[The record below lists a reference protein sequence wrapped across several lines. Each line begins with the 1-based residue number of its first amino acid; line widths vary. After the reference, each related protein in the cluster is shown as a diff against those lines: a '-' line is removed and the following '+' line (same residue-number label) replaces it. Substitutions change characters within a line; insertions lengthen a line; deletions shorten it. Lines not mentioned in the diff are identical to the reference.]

1 MDMFEALVD
10 FGPSVPVRT
19 QVMSIRRTKL
29 HRHANALEVV
39 YVLAGELHVKV
50 SCEEFDL
57 RAGDFVVLN
66 RGDPHQLIGR
76 EDGAVT
82 AIVHIDPAAYR
93 SVDAGA
99 EHLIFACESFDL
111 ARHRGQ
117 EAMLRG
123 LLLDLIDGKSDG
135 VRRAG
140 ELMELLCAGYSLENY
155 YNRTATLSSAQRER
169 FRAMLRF
176 LREHAAQRDV
186 LGLLADDQHYSK
198 SYVSHYFKEASGIRF
213 SDLLG
218 YLRVAEAENLLLA
231 TDATMLE
238 ISAKCGF
245 SDAKYFT
252 RTFVDW
258 FHLSPAD
265 YRRRYQPDTLCDSI
279 FDVVDRSTTDT
290 LVRRQRQQV
299 ASPATDGPRLSVT
312 PLLLKNLGSRLD
324 AFTAG
329 GNAAVATQP
338 APRRPDNP
346 THLVP
351 IRVTRADLDEGFLI
365 EGLASFRQLAGQP
378 CLVLEYS
385 SVPATQEL
393 LAMILKRLD
402 AASAGCPPI
411 WLTYSTFH
419 DRAGVDEVVATIRA
433 EHGVTVQP
441 IMMP

>member
-10 FGPSVPVRT
+10 FGASAPVRT
-19 QVMSIRRTKL
+19 QVTSIRRTNV
-29 HRHANALEVV
+29 HRHPNAVEIV
-39 YVLAGELHVKV
+39 YVLSGELHVRV

-66 RGDPHQLIGR
+66 RGDPHQLTGP
-76 EDGAVT
+76 DDKAVT
-82 AIVHIDPAAYR
+82 AVLHIDPSAYR
-93 SVDAGA
+93 SVDPDV

-117 EAMLRG
+117 EALLRG
-123 LLLDLIDGKSDG
+123 LLLDLVDGKTDIA
-135 VRRAG
+135 RRAR

-155 YNRTATLSSAQRER
+155 YNRTAALSSAQRER

-176 LREHAAQRDV
+176 LREHATQRDV
-186 LGLLADDQHYSK
+186 LGLLAADQHYSK
-198 SYVSHYFKEASGIRF
+198 SYVSHYFKEASGVGF

-218 YLRVAEAENLLLA
+218 YLRVADAEHQLLA

-238 ISAKCGF
+238 ISTRCGF
-245 SDAKYFT
+245 SDVKYFT

-279 FDVVDRSTTDT
+279 FDAVDRPTIDA
-290 LVRRQRQQV
+290 LVQRQRQQV

-324 AFTAG
+324 GFAAGSGTAAANQPVG
-329 GNAAVATQP
+329 DRPGNP
-338 APRRPDNP
+338 A
-346 THLVP
+346 HLVP
-351 IRVTRADLDEGFLI
+351 IRVTKSDLDQGFLV
-365 EGLASFRQLAGQP
+365 EGLASFRQVPAQP

-385 SVPATQEL
+385 SVPATREL
-393 LAMILKRLD
+393 LGTILHRL
-402 AASAGCPPI
+402 AADSAGYPPI

-419 DRAGVDEVVATIRA
+419 DRSGVDQVVAAMRS